1 MIQLHNFEALQT
13 DESSVILQRR
23 INSKR
28 TTGKKAKRTSKKV
41 MLDSINQIKIHVF
54 REDEFEKLVQLQQ
67 TTLPNMTHRSLFV
80 KTINKLR
87 SKILSAI
94 SEK

>member
-1 MIQLHNFEALQT
+1 
-13 DESSVILQRR
+13 
-23 INSKR
+23 
-28 TTGKKAKRTSKKV
+28 

-80 KTINKLR
+80 KTMNKLR
-87 SKILSAI
+87 YKILSAI